1 MIESYD
7 GIVSKVKNKQAT
19 LYADMMF
26 HNIVKW
32 EKKHKIYLHFK
43 NRENIHILFL
53 FIFLKKKAL
62 IASREENWVLEDTV
76 KGKGLLDVGVFHP
89 N

>member
-32 EKKHKIYLHFK
+32 EKKRKIYLHFK

-76 KGKGLLDVGVFHP
+76 KRKGLLDVRVFHP